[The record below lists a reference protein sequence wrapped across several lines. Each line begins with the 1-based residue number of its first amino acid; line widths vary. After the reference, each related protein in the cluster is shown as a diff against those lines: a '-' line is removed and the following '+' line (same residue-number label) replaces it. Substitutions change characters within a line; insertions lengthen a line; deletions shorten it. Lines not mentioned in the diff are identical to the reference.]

1 ETILSND
8 CLPLKPNLRRGS
20 HFEMIPELLWIF
32 LSKYYHCHGPILC
45 RKVTYRKNLNKPEL
59 DLYPLTIKIYRN
71 RILSPQQIEAIAENK
86 TNNSSNSTHFAYPLL
101 NYVSASMFGSSNSS
115 TSMTSNTPRHHL
127 VCSYF
132 VSQYQTV
139 RSLAEE
145 LSIKFGKSLDEIRLW
160 MRFNEI
166 IIDES

>member
-1 ETILSND
+1 IETILSND

-45 RKVTYRKNLNKPEL
+45 RK
-59 DLYPLTIKIYRN
+59 LTIKIYRN
-71 RILSPQQIEAIAENK
+71 RILSPQQIEALAENK